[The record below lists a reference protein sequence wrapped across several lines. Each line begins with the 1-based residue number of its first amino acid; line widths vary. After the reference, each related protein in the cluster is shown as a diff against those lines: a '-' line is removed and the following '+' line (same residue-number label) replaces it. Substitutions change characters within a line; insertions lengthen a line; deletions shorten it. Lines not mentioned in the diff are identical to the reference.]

1 MSTLHELRELRS
13 SVEAAAEKRDDT
25 IQALV
30 SAVAK
35 LANQSLPIRTLLD
48 AAGISKQTYYLR
60 LERGRSDHPDI
71 HDLESIAPLRAA
83 RNGADRELLQA
94 LDARTAGISSVAHQ
108 FSAREIAEA
117 AGVSEVW
124 VRKIRRRTTASSS
137 PGGS

>member
-13 SVEAAAEKRDDT
+13 SVEASAEKRDDT

-35 LANQSLPIRTLLD
+35 LANQSIPIRALLD

-60 LERGRSDHPDI
+60 LDRGRSDQPDI
-71 HDLESIAPLRAA
+71 HDLESIAPLRTA
-83 RNGADRELLQA
+83 RNSADKELLKA
-94 LDARTAGISSVAHQ
+94 LDARTAGISAVVHQ

-124 VRKIRRRTTASSS
+124 VRKIRRRTTASSFS
-137 PGGS
+137 GGS

>member
-13 SVEAAAEKRDDT
+13 SVEAAAGKRDDT

-94 LDARTAGISSVAHQ
+94 LDARRAGISSVAHQ
-108 FSAREIAEA
+108 FWAREIAEA

>member
-1 MSTLHELRELRS
+1 MSTLHELRELRA
-13 SVEAAAEKRDDT
+13 SVEAAAEQRDDT

-35 LANQSLPIRTLLD
+35 LANQSVPIRTLLD

-60 LERGRSDHPDI
+60 LDRGRSDHPDVT
-71 HDLESIAPLRAA
+71 DMDSIAPLRTA
-83 RNGADRELLQA
+83 RNTADKALLQA
-94 LDARTAGISSVAHQ
+94 LDARTVGILAVVHQ

-124 VRKIRRRTTASSS
+124 VRKIRRRTAASSS